1 MKVKYLQG
9 DRDKRFL
16 VVLPEDKEIKD
27 LPAPIQE
34 AIAKL
39 GNLTY
44 IKSEDLSNR
53 TGEESSKI
61 IKDIKEQGASLRKIE
76 FKLKE
81 IEISHPPFSELR

>member
-9 DRDKRFL
+9 NRDKRFL

-39 GNLTY
+39 GNLT
-44 IKSEDLSNR
+44 
-53 TGEESSKI
+53 
-61 IKDIKEQGASLRKIE
+61 
-76 FKLKE
+76 
-81 IEISHPPFSELR
+81 